1 MNDFLSVFGVYDFAV
16 RDALVLI
23 LVALAIYVLLS
34 AGIFAVPQVGLMA
47 IGAYASAILSV
58 DKHVPVALAI
68 PIAALLSGVVGVLLA
83 TLVARLNGIYLAI
96 ASIAFSEVV
105 RVAVLNVPLTG
116 GPLGKVGIAREV
128 TDLWICSAVLL
139 ALVGLLALHRS
150 RSGLAI
156 SAMRVDT
163 LMAQHQGINVVRVRT
178 GLFGLSGLLSGAAGA
193 LQAHSAGFIDPGQFS
208 FDLLTKLLAVVV
220 IGGMTFVAGAFVGA
234 VVIFGLPFTLEGF
247 AEYQVLVNGLIIVLV
262 VAFAPGGLLGV
273 LTRAGAR
280 LRHSEGAGESGAPMV
295 SSLPGTPTEIGPIA
309 LQAEDVRVTFGGVH
323 AIDGVGLSVRRG
335 EVLGVIGPNGS
346 GKTTLINALSGA
358 YTPST
363 GTGTV
368 DGAPLKRLWG
378 RPHLLARVGIART
391 FQTIRLMDDKSV
403 SANVALG
410 FPPQT
415 SHRSEATRELLERM
429 GLSRISGAM
438 AGELPY
444 GVRRQVE
451 IARALARRPRVLLLD
466 EPTAGMSPSER
477 EGVFTAVDAA
487 RRDGL
492 AVILVEHDVAMMRR
506 FCDRLMVLNFG
517 RVLAE
522 GTPDDVLDTKEVI
535 DAYIG
540 SGALA

>member
-1 MNDFLSVFGVYDFAV
+1 MDDFLSLFGVYDFAV
-16 RDALVLI
+16 RDALVLV
-23 LVALAIYVLLS
+23 LVALALYVLLS

-47 IGAYASAILSV
+47 IGSYGSAILSV
-58 DKHVPVALAI
+58 DMGVPVALAL
-68 PIAALLSGVVGVLLA
+68 PAAAVIAGAVGVLLA

-116 GPLGKVGIAREV
+116 GSQGKVGISREV
-128 TDLWICSAVLL
+128 TDLWICGAVLL
-139 ALVGLLALHRS
+139 ATVALVWLRRS
-150 RSGLAI
+150 RHGLVI

-178 GLFGLSGLLSGAAGA
+178 LLFGLSGLLSGTAGA
-193 LQAHSAGFIDPGQFS
+193 LQAHTAGFIDPGQFN

-220 IGGMTFVAGAFVGA
+220 IGGMTFVGGSFVGA
-234 VVIFGLPFTLEGF
+234 LVIFGLPFTLEGF

-262 VAFAPGGLLGV
+262 VAFAPGGILGV
-273 LTRAGAR
+273 LSRLLAR
-280 LRHSEGAGESGAPMV
+280 LRRSDAPGEAGSPVVPGPGDAPA
-295 SSLPGTPTEIGPIA
+295 GIGPVA
-309 LQAEDVRVTFGGVH
+309 LDADDVRVTFGGVH
-323 AIDGVGLSVRRG
+323 ALDGVRLTVGQG

-358 YTPST
+358 YTPSS
-363 GTGTV
+363 GTGAV
-368 DGAPLKRLWG
+368 DGVPLALLWG
-378 RPHLLARVGIART
+378 RPHLLARAGIART

-403 SANVALG
+403 AANVALG
-410 FPPQT
+410 FPPQVPR
-415 SHRSEATRELLERM
+415 RSEATRELLARM
-429 GLSRISGAM
+429 GLDQISGVP

-451 IARALARRPRVLLLD
+451 IARALARNPRVLLLD
-466 EPTAGMSPSER
+466 EPTAGMSPTER

-487 RRDGL
+487 RRHGL
-492 AVILVEHDVAMMRR
+492 AVVLVEHDVAMMRR
-506 FCDRLMVLNFG
+506 FCDRLMVLDFG

-522 GTPDDVLDTKEVI
+522 GSPDDVLDSKEVI